1 MTRVI
6 EMEPLLT
13 VGEAATLLHVH
24 TNTVRR
30 WANRGYIRAYR
41 VNYRGDRRF
50 RQEEITRVAAELK
63 VHHGNEKK
71 AILALK

>member
-1 MTRVI
+1 MTRSI
-6 EMEPLLT
+6 QMEPMLT
-13 VGEAATLLHVH
+13 VGEVATLLHVH

-50 RQEEITRVAAELK
+50 RQGEITRVAAELK
-63 VHHGNEKK
+63 VHHGNEKA